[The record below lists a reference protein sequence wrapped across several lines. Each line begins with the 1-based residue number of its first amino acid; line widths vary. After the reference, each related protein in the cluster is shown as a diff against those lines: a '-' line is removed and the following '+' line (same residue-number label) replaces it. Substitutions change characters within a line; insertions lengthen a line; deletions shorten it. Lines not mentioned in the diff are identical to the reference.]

1 VASTRHES
9 GPPVEPGEIVV
20 EPAHGAD
27 ILDTSEAGPAA
38 IRGGALRAGGYAAG
52 ILLSLISAPLLIRH
66 LGVTGY
72 GQFVTVSSLLF
83 ILLGLTDGG
92 LTNVGVREYAT
103 LHGAARERFMRSF
116 LALRGLLPLAG
127 GVLAVAF
134 AVAVGY
140 DSTLVAGTAIGAASV
155 VLVIVGGTFTV
166 PLIARLRLGWVSVL
180 ELLRQAVTVAGIV
193 ALVIAGAGLLPFFV
207 VPVVA
212 AVPALIVG
220 VFLVRGQMPLRPAF
234 DLREWGPILRAT
246 LPFAAATALGFVYF
260 RVTVIAMSLLS
271 TAEQTG
277 YFSASFRI
285 VEVLIA
291 VPSLLVTAAFP
302 ILARAARDDAA
313 RLRYAL
319 QRLFEVA
326 VICGVGVA
334 LLLVVVAPFAI
345 DVIAGSKF
353 RPSVEVLRIQG
364 LALMGTFLVA
374 TWGFALLSLRQHRAL
389 ILTNVAA
396 MAIAAIATAV
406 LAPSLGARGG
416 AIATTI
422 TEWVLPL
429 LYLVAILRVR
439 PDLRPRL
446 AVVPKALAA
455 AGVAAAVALVPGL
468 PSLPG
473 TLIAAVIYVG
483 LLFVLRA
490 VPGEVIDAIPRPG
503 RARPV

>member
-1 VASTRHES
+1 VPGTRDQRGDS
-9 GPPVEPGEIVV
+9 GEIVV

-27 ILDTSEAGPAA
+27 ILDSSEAGPAA
-38 IRGGALRAGGYAAG
+38 IRGGALRAAGYAAG
-52 ILLSLISAPLLIRH
+52 VLLSLISAPLLIRH
-66 LGVTGY
+66 LGVVGY
-72 GQFVTVSSLLF
+72 GQFVTVSSLLY
-83 ILLGLTDGG
+83 ILLGITDGG

-103 LHGAARERFMRSF
+103 LEGAARDRFMRNF
-116 LALRGLLPLAG
+116 LALRGVLPLAG

-140 DSTLVAGTAIGAASV
+140 DSTLVAGTAIGAVSV
-155 VLVIVGGTFTV
+155 VVVIVGGTFMV
-166 PLIARLRLGWVSVL
+166 PLIARLRLGWVSAL
-180 ELLRQAVTVAGIV
+180 ELFRQVITVAGII
-193 ALVIAGAGLLPFFV
+193 ALVIAGASLLPFFV

-212 AVPALIVG
+212 AVPALIAG
-220 VFLVRGQMPLRPAF
+220 VLLVRGEMPSRPAF
-234 DLREWGPILRAT
+234 DWHEWRPILRDS

-271 TAEQTG
+271 TATETG

-285 VEVLIA
+285 VEILIV

-302 ILARAARDDAA
+302 ILTRAARDDAA

-326 VICGVGVA
+326 IICGVGVA
-334 LLLVVVAPFAI
+334 LLLVVIAPFAI
-345 DVIAGSKF
+345 DVIAGPKF
-353 RPSVEVLRIQG
+353 HPSVEVLRIQG
-364 LALMGTFLVA
+364 LALIGTFLVA

-389 ILTNVAA
+389 IVTNLAA

-446 AVVPKALAA
+446 AVVPKVLVA
-455 AGVAAAVALVPGL
+455 AGVAAVVALVPGL
-468 PSLPG
+468 PSLPA
-473 TLIAAVIYVG
+473 TVVAAVIYIA
-483 LLFVLRA
+483 LLLALRA
-490 VPGEVIDAIPRPG
+490 VPDEVIDALPRPG
-503 RARPV
+503 RAA